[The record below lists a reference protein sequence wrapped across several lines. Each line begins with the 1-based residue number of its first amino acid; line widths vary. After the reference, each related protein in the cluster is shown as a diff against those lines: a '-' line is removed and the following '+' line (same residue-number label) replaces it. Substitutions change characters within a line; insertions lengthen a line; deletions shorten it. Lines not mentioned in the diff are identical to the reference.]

1 MVVGGSNFTGWNN
14 FKEIEETLGEDFVKQ
29 EAKVLNSNGGG
40 DAARVWTMR
49 DIYNYPG
56 FRGYGSGLVNLA
68 WAQAVQNKPL
78 NELFVMDVDS
88 DEKSKQPPQQHQRSS
103 SSLPVNSGNA
113 KAVDKVVI
121 LDSGDE
127 MDVEKE
133 EGELEEE
140 AGLKNEVWPKRVNL
154 LREALQTVTVIEAE
168 KSFRDVCLRFL
179 NSLESLRGVL
189 LEITV
194 PTKEALVQQLFTAVQ
209 AISSVFCSMSPD
221 RKEQN
226 RDVLSRLL
234 SSVKNDP
241 SPFPAEQIKEIEV
254 MISSIESPT
263 VSPQTKAGINENG
276 IQIING
282 VNNKDSDTSVANAS
296 HVFTYSP
303 YNASDF
309 VPVSV
314 VHNNPIIS
322 SEVPRPGASSFKGRG
337 LMLPLLD
344 LHMDHDEDS
353 LPSPTREPPACFPV
367 QKPLAVSDGCI
378 KKPGLETARV
388 ALDAEGSKMH
398 VYETEALKA
407 VSTYQQKFSR
417 SSFLTSE
424 LPSPTPS
431 EEGDNGDDDTIGEV
445 SSSSAS
451 SNSTTPPIPP
461 FWVVKWFLL
470 LLLSWRVVPASKDQ
484 LLQKLLPVNQ
494 TLENKEADPRKV
506 VNVSS
511 SLGNVEGNSNAQN
524 SANEQVPLRAASS
537 ASLPALLKDIA
548 VNPTMLINI
557 LKLGQQQRAA
567 EAQQKAAV
575 PAENMTYPP
584 SSSSIPGAA
593 ALVNDPSKTS
603 GALQTP
609 TVSSQKATTD
619 EQEKSA

>member
-1 MVVGGSNFTGWNN
+1 M
-14 FKEIEETLGEDFVKQ
+14 
-29 EAKVLNSNGGG
+29 
-40 DAARVWTMR
+40 
-49 DIYNYPG
+49 
-56 FRGYGSGLVNLA
+56 
-68 WAQAVQNKPL
+68 
-78 NELFVMDVDS
+78 
-88 DEKSKQPPQQHQRSS
+88 
-103 SSLPVNSGNA
+103 
-113 KAVDKVVI
+113 
-121 LDSGDE
+121 
-127 MDVEKE
+127 
-133 EGELEEE
+133 
-140 AGLKNEVWPKRVNL
+140 
-154 LREALQTVTVIEAE
+154 
-168 KSFRDVCLRFL
+168 
-179 NSLESLRGVL
+179 
-189 LEITV
+189 
-194 PTKEALVQQLFTAVQ
+194 
-209 AISSVFCSMSPD
+209 
-221 RKEQN
+221 
-226 RDVLSRLL
+226 
-234 SSVKNDP
+234 
-241 SPFPAEQIKEIEV
+241 
-254 MISSIESPT
+254 ESPS

-309 VPVSV
+309 APVSV

-367 QKPLAVSDGCI
+367 QKPLAVSDGMV
-378 KKPGLETARV
+378 KKSGLETARV
-388 ALDAEGSKMH
+388 VLDAEGSKMH

-451 SNSTTPPIPP
+451 SNLRTPHPPILGRQMVSPP
-461 FWVVKWFLL
+461 PTILAGSSGMQGPITATSAASVSLGSNIPIKSSAKSRDPRLRFANSDVGASTLNQQSSIAVHNAPKVDSVITVSSRKHKPPEETNLDGPESKRQRSANSVVVRDAKTSFGSGGWLEDVSSVGPHL
-470 LLLSWRVVPASKDQ
+470 INR
-484 LLQKLLPVNQ
+484 NQ

-575 PAENMTYPP
+575 PAESMTYPP

-609 TVSSQKATTD
+609 TVSSQKAPTVGA
-619 EQEKSA
+619 ECIPLI